1 MSELNLSL
9 YDLDQQ
15 LTELWAM
22 REQVEEQIL
31 TAQAEGDLPETIA
44 RLNEEACV
52 LDEAMVLYFE
62 ALPRKVDSTADAWQ
76 ILDRLC
82 AEPKERK
89 VDGNVVTI
97 RCELDREIDRLRAR
111 RDAMRKRL
119 ESLKT
124 RVQFVMEGMAWP
136 EGKPRKLEGARHTI
150 YLKANGGR
158 PGVDVYDETL
168 LPDEL
173 STVSVTMRA
182 DYVDTFGLYP
192 CDEVKIGPRTP
203 SLSLI
208 AEALGK
214 PCPKCAGAKVVCSFC
229 HGFDDYCGDVARCDY
244 CNGTRRASEG
254 HAEDCPECGG
264 RGKQSVP
271 GARMKPQSSHV
282 EVK

>member
-22 REQVEEQIL
+22 REQVEDQIL

-44 RLNEEACV
+44 RLNDEAVV
-52 LDEAMVLYFE
+52 LEEAMVLYFE

-89 VDGNVVTI
+89 VDGNIVTI
-97 RCELDREIDRLRAR
+97 RCELDREIDRLKDR

-158 PGVDVYDETL
+158 PGVEITDEAL
-168 LPDEL
+168 VPDEL
-173 STVSVTMRA
+173 CTVSVTMPA
-182 DYVDTFGLYP
+182 DIWRRVSISLAAFTDSEDVFTRMISS
-192 CDEVKIGPRTP
+192 VRSAP
-203 SLSLI
+203 SLTLI

-214 PCPKCAGAKVVCSFC
+214 PCAKCRGTGNWHEIGADNALCA
-229 HGFDDYCGDVARCDY
+229 D
-244 CNGTRRASEG
+244 
-254 HAEDCPECGG
+254 CGG
-264 RGKQSVP
+264 SGKQSVP
-271 GARMKPQSSHV
+271 GARLKPVGQHV
-282 EVK
+282 EVR